1 MRPRTEGPV
10 AELQYLTGFGN
21 EFATESVPGVLPQGQ
36 SAPQKVALGL
46 YAELWTG
53 TPFTAPRATNRRTWV
68 YRINP
73 SAKHKPFRELPT
85 RLLRSGPFDEVPTPP
100 TQLRW
105 DPFPLPESPTDFIDG
120 LITLGGNGD
129 PSQQSGIALH
139 MYAANASMTDR
150 FFYDADGEL
159 LIVPQL
165 GSIRV
170 FTELGML
177 DVAPGEICVI
187 PRGLRFR
194 VDVKDEAVRGLV
206 AENYGPAFRLPEL
219 GPIGSN
225 GLANPRDFQ
234 SPVAAFEDRE
244 GTFRQDAK
252 FLGRLWTAEID
263 HSPLD
268 VVAWHGNYAPYKY
281 DLANFVALSTVTFD
295 PPDPS
300 IYTVLTAPTAIPGT
314 ANADF
319 IVFPPRWIVA
329 EHTFRPPAFHRNVS
343 SEFLTLIKGVYH
355 GKTGGFA
362 PGGASLHNCMT
373 GHGPDAVSYEKAVA
387 AEEKPEYLANTLA
400 VMLETQLVI
409 RPTRFALESQIL
421 QSNYFEAWQGL
432 KKNFTQEPLATGG
445 R

>member
-1 MRPRTEGPV
+1 MP
-10 AELQYLTGFGN
+10 ELQYQTGFGN
-21 EFATESVPGVLPQGQ
+21 EFATEAVAGVLPKGQ

-53 TPFTAPRATNRRTWV
+53 TAFTAPRATNRRTWV

-73 SAKHKPFRELPT
+73 SAKHKPFVEIPT

-105 DPFPLPESPTDFIDG
+105 DPLPLPEAETPTDFIDG

-129 PSQQSGIALH
+129 PSVQSGMALH

-177 DVAPGEICVI
+177 DVSPGHICVV

-194 VDVKDEAVRGLV
+194 VELLDPAVRGLV
-206 AENYGPAFRLPEL
+206 VENYGPAFRLPEL

-225 GLANPRDFQ
+225 GLANPRDFR

-244 GTFRQDAK
+244 GTLRQDAK

-268 VVAWHGNYAPYKY
+268 VVAWHGNYAPYKSRPRGLRGVEHG
-281 DLANFVALSTVTFD
+281 DLRSTRPVHLHRPHRPHSDPRHRQRRLCGVSPALDRVGAHVQAPVV
-295 PPDPS
+295 PPQRLERVPGAHPRRVSRQIRRLCAWWCESPQLHDRPRTGCG
-300 IYTVLTAPTAIPGT
+300 IVRKGARGRRQARIPCQY
-314 ANADF
+314 A
-319 IVFPPRWIVA
+319 
-329 EHTFRPPAFHRNVS
+329 
-343 SEFLTLIKGVYH
+343 
-355 GKTGGFA
+355 
-362 PGGASLHNCMT
+362 
-373 GHGPDAVSYEKAVA
+373 
-387 AEEKPEYLANTLA
+387 
-400 VMLETQLVI
+400 
-409 RPTRFALESQIL
+409 
-421 QSNYFEAWQGL
+421 
-432 KKNFTQEPLATGG
+432 G
-445 R
+445 RAG

>member
-1 MRPRTEGPV
+1 V
-10 AELQYLTGFGN
+10 ADLLYQTGFGN
-21 EFATESVPGVLPQGQ
+21 EFATEAMAGVLPRNQ
-36 SAPQKVALGL
+36 SAPQQVALGL

-53 TPFTAPRATNRRTWV
+53 TPFTAPRASNRRTWV

-73 SAKHKPFRELPT
+73 SAKHKPFAPIPMGQM
-85 RLLRSGPFDEVPTPP
+85 RSGPFDEVPTPP

-105 DPFPLPESPTDFIDG
+105 DPLPIPDAPTDFIDG
-120 LITLGGNGD
+120 IVTLGGNGD
-129 PSQQSGIALH
+129 PAVQSGIALH

-159 LIVPQL
+159 LIVAQL
-165 GSIRV
+165 GSMRV
-170 FTELGML
+170 CTELGVL
-177 DVAPGEICVI
+177 EVNPGEICVI

-194 VDVKDEAVRGLV
+194 VELIDPAVRGLV
-206 AENYGPAFRLPEL
+206 AENYGPSFRLPEL

-234 SPVAAFEDRE
+234 TPVAAFEDRL

-268 VVAWHGNYAPYKY
+268 VVAWHGNYAPCKY
-281 DLANFVALSTVTFD
+281 NLDHFVALSTVTFD

-300 IYTVLTAPTAIPGT
+300 IYTVLTAPTAVPGT

-329 EHTFRPPAFHRNVS
+329 QHTFRPPAFHRNVS
-343 SEFLTLIKGVYH
+343 SEFMVNIRGAYH

-362 PGGASLHNCMT
+362 PGGASLHNCMS
-373 GHGPDAVSYEKAVA
+373 GHGPDATSYERAIA
-387 AEEKPEYLANTLA
+387 AEDTPEFLANTLA
-400 VMLETQLVI
+400 IMVETQLAV
-409 RPTRFALESQIL
+409 RPTKFALESQLL
-421 QSNYFEAWQGL
+421 QANYYEAWQGL
-432 KKNFTQEPLATGG
+432 KKNFPQAAAAT
-445 R
+445 RAR

>member
-1 MRPRTEGPV
+1 MEEAV
-10 AELQYLTGFGN
+10 AELQYQTGFGN

-73 SAKHKPFRELPT
+73 SAKHKPFREIST

-105 DPFPLPESPTDFIDG
+105 DPFPLPETPTDFIDG

-129 PSQQSGIALH
+129 PSLQSGIALH
-139 MYAANASMTDR
+139 MYAATSSMTDR

-159 LIVPQL
+159 LLVPQL

-170 FTELGML
+170 CTELGLL
-177 DVAPGEICVI
+177 DVSPGQICVI

-194 VDVKDEAVRGLV
+194 VELHDAAVRGLV

-225 GLANPRDFQ
+225 GLANARDFQ

-252 FLGRLWTAEID
+252 FLGRMWTAEID

-268 VVAWHGNYAPYKY
+268 VVAWHGNYAPYRY
-281 DLANFVALSTVTFD
+281 DLENFVALSTVTFD

-300 IYTVLTAPTAIPGT
+300 IYTVLTAPTAVPGT

-343 SEFLTLIKGVYH
+343 SEFLTLIRGVYH
-355 GKTGGFA
+355 GKASGGFA

-373 GHGPDAVSYEKAVA
+373 GHGPDAVSYEKAIA
-387 AEEKPEYLANTLA
+387 AEEKPEFLANTLA
-400 VMLETQLVI
+400 VMLETQLVV
-409 RPTRFALESQIL
+409 RPTKYALESQIL
-421 QSNYFEAWQGL
+421 QANYFESWQGL
-432 KKNFTQEPLATGG
+432 KKNFTQEPVAT
-445 R
+445 RSR

>member
-1 MRPRTEGPV
+1 MS
-10 AELQYLTGFGN
+10 ELQYQTGFAN
-21 EFATESVPGVLPQGQ
+21 EFATESVSGVLPQGQ
-36 SAPQKVALGL
+36 SAPQQVAMGL

-73 SAKHKPFRELPT
+73 SAKHKPFAEIPSKLI
-85 RLLRSGPFDEVPTPP
+85 RSGPFDEVPTPP

-105 DPFPLPESPTDFIDG
+105 DPFPLPETATDFIDG
-120 LITLGGNGD
+120 IITLGGNGD
-129 PSQQSGIALH
+129 PAQQAGIALH
-139 MYAANASMTDR
+139 MYAANASMKDR
-150 FFYDADGEL
+150 YFYNADGEL
-159 LIVPQL
+159 LIAPQL
-165 GSIRV
+165 GGLRI
-170 FTELGML
+170 FTELGMM
-177 DVAPGEICVI
+177 DVKPGEFCVI
-187 PRGLRFR
+187 PRGLRFK
-194 VDVKDEAVRGLV
+194 VDLLDPTVRGLV

-225 GLANPRDFQ
+225 GLANPRDFE

-244 GTFRQDAK
+244 GAFRQDAK

-281 DLANFVALSTVTFD
+281 DLSKFVALSTVTFD

-300 IYTVLTAPTAIPGT
+300 IFTVLTAPTAIPGT

-329 EHTFRPPAFHRNVS
+329 EHTFRPPSFHRNIS
-343 SEFLTLIKGVYH
+343 SEFLMLVKGAYH
-355 GKTGGFA
+355 GKGSGFQ

-373 GHGPDAVSYEKAVA
+373 GHGPDTVSYEKALVA
-387 AEEKPEYLANTLA
+387 DEKPEFLANTLA
-400 VMLETQLVI
+400 VMLETQLVV
-409 RPTRFALESQIL
+409 RPTRYALESQIL
-421 QSNYFEAWQGL
+421 QRDYLESWQGL
-432 KKNFTQEPLATGG
+432 KKHFKQEAVAAPT

>member
-1 MRPRTEGPV
+1 M
-10 AELQYLTGFGN
+10 AELQYQTGFGN
-21 EFATESVPGVLPQGQ
+21 EFATESVPGVLPKGQ
-36 SAPQKVALGL
+36 SLPQKVALGL

-73 SAKHKPFRELPT
+73 SAKHKPFTEIPA
-85 RLLRSGPFDEVPTPP
+85 RLLRSGPFDEAPTPP

-105 DPFPLPESPTDFIDG
+105 DPFPLPDAKTDFVDG
-120 LITLGGNGD
+120 LMTLGGNGD
-129 PSQQSGIALH
+129 PSLQGGIALH
-139 MYAANASMTDR
+139 VYVANTSMTDR

-159 LIVPQL
+159 LIVPQM

-170 FTELGML
+170 LTELGTL
-177 DVAPGEICVI
+177 DVTPGEFCVV

-194 VDVKDEAVRGLV
+194 VELLDAAVRGLV

-225 GLANPRDFQ
+225 GLANPRDFRT
-234 SPVAAFEDRE
+234 PVAAFEDRT

-268 VVAWHGNYAPYKY
+268 VVAWHGNYVPYKY
-281 DLANFVALSTVTFD
+281 DLASFVPLSTVTVD
-295 PPDPS
+295 APDPS
-300 IYTVLTAPTAIPGT
+300 IFTVLTAPTAVPGT

-329 EHTFRPPAFHRNVS
+329 EHTFRPPSFHRNVS
-343 SEFLTLIKGVYH
+343 SEFMTLIHGVYH

-362 PGGASLHNCMT
+362 PGGVSLHNCMT
-373 GHGPDAVSYEKAVA
+373 GHGPDTASYEKAIGA
-387 AEEKPEYLANTLA
+387 DEKPEFLANTLA
-400 VMLETQLVI
+400 VMLETQLVV
-409 RPTRFALESQIL
+409 RPTKFALETQSL
-421 QSNYFEAWQGL
+421 QRNYYESWQGL
-432 KKNFTQEPLATGG
+432 KKNFSQESLAT
-445 R
+445 RS

>member
-1 MRPRTEGPV
+1 MP
-10 AELQYLTGFGN
+10 ELQYQTGFGN
-21 EFATESVPGVLPQGQ
+21 EFATEAVAGVLPKGQ

-53 TPFTAPRATNRRTWV
+53 TAFTAPRATNRRTWV

-73 SAKHKPFRELPT
+73 SAKHKPFVEIPT

-105 DPFPLPESPTDFIDG
+105 DPLPLPEAETPTDFIDG

-129 PSQQSGIALH
+129 PSVQSGMALH

-177 DVAPGEICVI
+177 DVSPGHICVV

-194 VDVKDEAVRGLV
+194 VELLDPAVRGLV
-206 AENYGPAFRLPEL
+206 VENYGPAFRLPEL

-225 GLANPRDFQ
+225 GLANPRDFR

-244 GTFRQDAK
+244 GTLRQDAK

-281 DLANFVALSTVTFD
+281 DLADFVALSTVTFD

-319 IVFPPRWIVA
+319 AVFPPRWIVS
-329 EHTFRPPAFHRNVS
+329 EHTFRLPSFHRNVS
-343 SEFLTLIKGVYH
+343 SEFLALIRGAYH
-355 GKTGGFA
+355 GKSGGFA

-373 GHGPDAVSYEKAVA
+373 GHGPDAASYEKGLA
-387 AEEKPEYLANTLA
+387 AEDKPEFLANTLA
-400 VMLETQLVI
+400 VLVETQLVI
-409 RPTRFALESQIL
+409 RPTKFALESQIL
-421 QSNYFEAWQGL
+421 QRDYLESWQSL
-432 KKNFTQEPLATGG
+432 KKNFRQEALSPRST
-445 R
+445 